1 MKKDSLRKHLVIAF
15 VAALGLYIVGF
26 AWIEHRRSK
35 LGPWEVSFIKE
46 PESSPV
52 LRIGQ
57 PGLSITNVEIQLGCQ
72 PTNILATN
80 VHLRFEPGQPVPF
93 PVPFGQC
100 VFMDPTFLP
109 GTVTLE
115 VLGQEIQ
122 MLPRTL
128 MVNGRE
134 HAWKPG
140 LRVAANWEKKRA
152 E

>member
-1 MKKDSLRKHLVIAF
+1 VKPEPLRKHLAIAF
-15 VAALGLYIVGF
+15 VAALGLYIIGF
-26 AWIEHRRSK
+26 TWVEHRRSR

-46 PESSPV
+46 PQSPPV
-52 LRIGQ
+52 LRIQ
-57 PGLSITNVEIQLGCQ
+57 QHGLSVSDVEIELVGTQGDL
-72 PTNILATN
+72 PATN
-80 VHLRFEPGQPVPF
+80 VHLSFEPGREVPF

-122 MLPRTL
+122 MLPRILT
-128 MVNGRE
+128 VNGRE

-140 LRVAANWEKKRA
+140 LRVVAAR
-152 E
+152 